1 MRSLIAVAAILFGCL
16 RGTAQLAPPPDTL
29 HLTVPEAEKL
39 FLQRNLDLL
48 AARYN
53 VDANKAL
60 IHQALLWENPV
71 LTTDQNI
78 YDGKFFR
85 HNNGYG
91 QVFVQVDQL
100 IKTAGKRSK
109 LAQLATDN
117 TAIAQAQF
125 DDVLRSLHYTLI
137 SDLIEVEHLGRIA
150 TLYSNQIIEVDKLV
164 NGMEQVYLQGNISM
178 KDNMRLKA
186 VLIGLQNDLLG
197 VQTQLVPL
205 QAELRLLLQS
215 GDSVY
220 IQPQVQWRLEAL
232 TGFHL
237 PPVDSLVQAALN
249 NRPDLKITSLNRDL
263 QLHNIVYQKALAKPD
278 LTISPSYDQRS
289 SYIEN
294 YVGLG
299 LSLPLPLFNR
309 NQGNIKSA
317 EAAYKQSEAEFTQQN
332 SRVSGEVKAAI
343 EQFLHLQRV
352 NSREQADFTEKYDL
366 LFQNMLKSYRARQ
379 ISLLDFTDFLDAY
392 KETRLTLTEQQIN
405 FVKAAANLDFITN
418 QSIVPLQ

>member
-1 MRSLIAVAAILFGCL
+1 MIAAAAILFACL
-16 RGTAQLAPPPDTL
+16 RGSAQPAPPPDTL

-60 IHQALLWENPV
+60 IRQARLWENPV

-85 HNNGYG
+85 HNKGYG

-125 DDVLRSLHYTLI
+125 DDVVRSLHYTLI
-137 SDLIEVEHLGRIA
+137 SDMIEVGHLGKI
-150 TLYSNQIIEVDKLV
+150 TSLYSNQITEVGKLV
-164 NGMEQVYLQGNISM
+164 KGMEQVYLQGNISL

-186 VLIGLQNDLLG
+186 LLIGLQNDLIG
-197 VQTQLVPL
+197 VQSQLIPL

-215 GDSVY
+215 GDSVF
-220 IQPQVQWRLEAL
+220 IQPQVQWRLEDLAS
-232 TGFHL
+232 FSL
-237 PPVDSLVQAALN
+237 PPLDSLVQAAIN
-249 NRPDLKITSLNRDL
+249 NRPDLKIASLNRDL
-263 QLHNIVYQKALAKPD
+263 QAHNIVYQKALAKPD

-317 EAAYKQSEAEFTQQN
+317 EATYKQSEAEFTQQN
-332 SRVSGEVKAAI
+332 SRVSGEVKAAV

-352 NSREQADFTEKYDL
+352 NSREQADFIEKYDV
-366 LFQNMLKSYRARQ
+366 LFQNMLKSYQARQ

-392 KETRLTLTEQQIN
+392 KQTRLTLTEQQIN

-418 QSIVPLQ
+418 QHIAPLQ

>member
-263 QLHNIVYQKALAKPD
+263 QSHNIVYQKALAKPD